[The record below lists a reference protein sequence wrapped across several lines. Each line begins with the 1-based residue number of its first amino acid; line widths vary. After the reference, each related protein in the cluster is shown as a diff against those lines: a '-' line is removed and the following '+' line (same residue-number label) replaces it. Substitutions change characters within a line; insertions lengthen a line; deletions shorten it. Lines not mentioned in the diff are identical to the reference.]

1 MGFIKDFK
9 LGVNSYINAVKFIK
23 EHKLWIYFLFPVLI
37 FCGMYYLGYTFDDL
51 EKEYSVSAA
60 DDTGMIKKVWF
71 FLVSGFFFLMSSVI
85 FNFMRYIIIIL
96 ISPVLSVVSEKVE
109 KIITGNKYKFN
120 LKQLIK
126 DIKRTINLA
135 IRNIFFEFGIVY
147 GVALILYIIFWIV
160 PSPEG
165 TAKFIASQ
173 FAMIVAFYYYGF
185 GFIDFMNERR
195 RLTIKESV
203 KFVKRHKG
211 FAIALGLV
219 FTLLFQYTFN
229 YLSEIKD
236 DGWSAK
242 LMFTTIISSIIMAVI
257 PIVTMVAATL
267 GVHELVDLNKN
278 AFAVK
283 KEDKANKSKGENE
296 K

>member
-1 MGFIKDFK
+1 MGFIRDFK

-23 EHKLWIYFLFPVLI
+23 EHRLWVYFLFPIII
-37 FCGMYYLGYTFDDL
+37 FFSIYYLGFTFEDL
-51 EKEYSVSAA
+51 KKEYKAGE
-60 DDTGMIKKVWF
+60 DEGMIKKVWYF
-71 FLVSGFFFLMSSVI
+71 FVSAFFLMMSYVI
-85 FNFMRYIIIIL
+85 FNFMRYIIIIM
-96 ISPVLSVVSEKVE
+96 ISPVLSIVSEKVE

-120 LKQLIK
+120 LKQLVK

-147 GVALILYIIFWIV
+147 GLALILYIIFWIV
-160 PSPEG
+160 PAPEG
-165 TAKFIASQ
+165 TAKFISVQ
-173 FAMIVAFYYYGF
+173 FAMIIAFYYYGF

-203 KFVKRHKG
+203 KFVKKHKG
-211 FAIALGLV
+211 FAIALGL
-219 FTLLFQYTFN
+219 FFSLLFHYTSN
-229 YLSEIKD
+229 YLIEIKD
-236 DGWSAK
+236 DVSRNQ
-242 LMFTTIISSIIMAVI
+242 LIFSTIISSIIMSVI

-267 GVHELVDLNKN
+267 GVHELVDLNEN

-283 KEDKANKSKGENE
+283 KEDKANKNKGNIE

>member
-1 MGFIKDFK
+1 MGFVRDLK

-37 FCGMYYLGYTFDDL
+37 FCGVYYLGFTFEDL
-51 EKEYSVSAA
+51 RKEYSAGEDA
-60 DDTGMIKKVWF
+60 GMIKTVWYGF
-71 FLVSGFFFLMSSVI
+71 VSGIFLLLSYVI
-85 FNFMRYIIIIL
+85 FNFMRYILIIL
-96 ISPVLSVVSEKVE
+96 ISPVLSIVSEKVE

-120 LKQLIK
+120 LKQLIQ

-135 IRNIFFEFGIVY
+135 IRNVFFEFGIVY

-160 PSPEG
+160 PAPEG
-165 TAKFIASQ
+165 TAKFISGQ
-173 FAMIVAFYYYGF
+173 FAMVVAFYYYGF

-203 KFVKRHKG
+203 KFVKKHKG
-211 FAIALGLV
+211 FAVALGLV
-219 FTLLFQYTFN
+219 FTLFFHYTNKYFI
-229 YLSEIKD
+229 EIKD
-236 DGWSAK
+236 DVSSTTF
-242 LMFTTIISSIIMAVI
+242 MFIIIISSIIMAVI

-278 AFAVK
+278 TFALR
-283 KEDKANKSKGENE
+283 KEDKSNENKGTIE

>member
-9 LGVNSYINAVKFIK
+9 LGVNSYINAVKFMK
-23 EHKLWIYFLFPVLI
+23 EHKLWIYFLFPIII
-37 FCGMYYLGYTFDDL
+37 FFSIYYLGFTFEDL
-51 EKEYSVSAA
+51 KKEYSVSAA

-71 FLVSGFFFLMSSVI
+71 FFVSGFFLLMSYVI
-85 FNFMRYIIIIL
+85 FNFMRYIIIIM

-147 GVALILYIIFWIV
+147 VVALILYIIFWIV

-165 TAKFIASQ
+165 TATFIASQ

-195 RLTIKESV
+195 RLTIKESE
-203 KFVKRHKG
+203 KFVAKHKG
-211 FAIALGLV
+211 FAVALGLV
-219 FTLLFQYTFN
+219 FTLFFHSTNSYFI
-229 YLSEIKD
+229 EIKD
-236 DGWSAK
+236 DISSTTF
-242 LMFTTIISSIIMAVI
+242 MFIIIISSIIMAVI

-283 KEDKANKSKGENE
+283 KEDKANKSKEEN
-296 K
+296 

>member
-1 MGFIKDFK
+1 MGFIRDFK
-9 LGVNSYINAVKFIK
+9 LGINSYINALLFIK
-23 EHKLWIYFLFPVLI
+23 KHKLWIYFLFPIVI
-37 FCGMYYLGYTFDDL
+37 FFVIYYTGFTFQELKRDYTA
-51 EKEYSVSAA
+51 S
-60 DDTGMIKKVWF
+60 DDTSMIKKVWYF
-71 FLVSGFFFLMSSVI
+71 FVSGFFLLMSYVI

-96 ISPVLSVVSEKVE
+96 ISPVLSIVSEKVE

-120 LKQLIK
+120 LKQLFN

-147 GVALILYIIFWIV
+147 GVSLVLYIIFWIV

-165 TAKFIASQ
+165 TAKFISGQ
-173 FAMIVAFYYYGF
+173 FAMLVAFYYYGF

-195 RLTIKESV
+195 RLTIKQSV
-203 KFVKRHKG
+203 KFVKKHKG
-211 FAIALGLV
+211 FAIALGSIFTV
-219 FTLLFQYTFN
+219 FFHYTNKYFI
-229 YLSEIKD
+229 EIKED
-236 DGWSAK
+236 VSSSTF
-242 LMFTTIISSIIMAVI
+242 MFIIIISSIIMAVI

-278 AFAVK
+278 AFAIK
-283 KEDKANKSKGENE
+283 KEDKSNENKGNNE

>member
-1 MGFIKDFK
+1 MGFVRDFK

-23 EHKLWIYFLFPVLI
+23 KHKLWIYFLFPIII
-37 FCGMYYLGYTFDDL
+37 FFAIYYTGFTFQEL
-51 EKEYSVSAA
+51 KKEYTAG
-60 DDTGMIKKVWF
+60 DDTGMIKKVWYF
-71 FLVSGFFFLMSSVI
+71 FVSGFFLMMSYVF
-85 FNFMRYIIIIL
+85 FNFMRYILIIL
-96 ISPVLSVVSEKVE
+96 ISPVLSIVSEKVE
-109 KIITGNKYKFN
+109 KIITGNQYKFN

-160 PSPEG
+160 PAPEG
-165 TAKFIASQ
+165 TAKFISSQ
-173 FAMIVAFYYYGF
+173 FAMVVAFYYYGF

-203 KFVKRHKG
+203 KFGKKHKG
-211 FAIALGLV
+211 FAVALGLV
-219 FTLLFQYTFN
+219 FTLFFHYTNKYFIEVKEDVSSN
-229 YLSEIKD
+229 TF
-236 DGWSAK
+236 
-242 LMFTTIISSIIMAVI
+242 MFIIIISSIIMAVI

-278 AFAVK
+278 AFALK
-283 KEDKANKSKGENE
+283 EEDKSNENKGTIEQ
-296 K
+296 

>member
-1 MGFIKDFK
+1 MGFIRDFK
-9 LGVNSYINAVKFIK
+9 LGVNSYINAVIFIK
-23 EHKLWIYFLFPVLI
+23 KHKLWIYFLFPIVI
-37 FCGMYYLGYTFDDL
+37 FFVIYYAGFTFQELKRDYTASDDA
-51 EKEYSVSAA
+51 S
-60 DDTGMIKKVWF
+60 MIKKVWYF
-71 FLVSGFFFLMSSVI
+71 FVSGFFLLMSYVI
-85 FNFMRYIIIIL
+85 FNFMRYILIIL

-120 LKQLIK
+120 LKQLLN

-147 GVALILYIIFWIV
+147 GVSLVLYIIFWIV

-165 TAKFIASQ
+165 TAKFISGQ
-173 FAMIVAFYYYGF
+173 FAMLVAFYYYGF

-195 RLTIKESV
+195 RLTIKQSV
-203 KFVKRHKG
+203 KFVKKHKG
-211 FAIALGLV
+211 FAIALGSIFTV
-219 FTLLFQYTFN
+219 FFHYTNKYFI
-229 YLSEIKD
+229 EIKED
-236 DGWSAK
+236 VSSSTF
-242 LMFTTIISSIIMAVI
+242 MFIIIISSIIMAVI

-278 AFAVK
+278 AFAIK
-283 KEDKANKSKGENE
+283 KEDKSNENKGNNE